1 MEFNNL
7 ENWGNWFITLK
18 NRHNSAGF
26 GCETLTGE
34 EDYFTKERQHW
45 KIYLTVNLN
54 NGQVVQT
61 SNIVEYNEDEKE
73 VKTFRGSI
81 YKLGGTPINESQ
93 KKIMKNYFTKD
104 EYPAF
109 DARL

>member
-1 MEFNNL
+1 MEFNNI

-18 NRHNSAGF
+18 NRHNSVGL
-26 GCETLTGE
+26 GCETLNE
-34 EDYFTKERQHW
+34 NDDYFTKDRQHW
-45 KIYLTVNLN
+45 KIYLTVNLK

-61 SNIVEYNEDEKE
+61 SNMVEYNEEKKE

-81 YKLGGTPINESQ
+81 YKLTDTPINESQ
-93 KKIMKNYFTKD
+93 KKIMKKYFAKD

-109 DARL
+109 DANL